1 MRTTLGVIVAV
12 LLIGGTAVM
21 LSPSF
26 DEPTRLGAGMAVRVG
41 VLFGAV
47 WLAFPDLHRVR
58 ARTAVPLAAVGIAL
72 MYRPRI
78 AIYLLPLAVVII
90 VLTPRFRKDP

>member
-1 MRTTLGVIVAV
+1 MRATLGVIVVV
-12 LLIGGTAVM
+12 LLVGGTAVM
-21 LSPSF
+21 LSPSV

-47 WLAFPDLHRVR
+47 WLAFPDLRRLRPRV
-58 ARTAVPLAAVGIAL
+58 AIPMAGVGIAL
-72 MYRPRI
+72 MYRPRL
-78 AIYLLPLAVVII
+78 AVYLLPVAVAII